1 MPVFE
6 TQLPGGLR
14 LVVEPLDHVRSVGI
28 GVWLTTGSRHEP
40 DHLLGVSHF
49 LEHLVFKG
57 TPRRSAK
64 AIARAIDALG
74 GQLDAFTGRELGCYY
89 AKVLDER
96 LPEAL
101 DLLSDIL
108 TEPLLAPEDIERE
121 RRVILEEIKLSEDT
135 PTDDLFDLFYSTIF
149 DGHPLGRPVF
159 GTPAT
164 VGRLQ
169 RDELLDWR
177 ASHVFTEN
185 LLIAVSGSCR
195 PEEVAEYV
203 SGAFSIA
210 GRNHSSATTPPVHS
224 GPRLMVKQ
232 KDSEQIHLC
241 LGFPSVSDTSPRRYV
256 ASILNAIV
264 GGGVASRL
272 FQSIREEE
280 GLIDVVRH
288 KHDRLAERFP
298 QSQQPLM
305 DLGPREGIERAE
317 GLVKQKDFL
326 VGEHVDKRIFKEVNE
341 RMIEEGKDASACE
354 PLLLGI
360 TKASL
365 STESFISAASFQE
378 TTKVLTEAAIW
389 GKTDTLRGLKE
400 NVIMGRLIPAGTGL
414 PRYRDIGIQVEG
426 VYDEV
431 EEEEVE
437 IQPAAPAVAQVDA
450 GL

>member
-256 ASILNAIV
+256 ASILNTIV
-264 GGGVASRL
+264 GGGVASRM

-280 GLIDVVRH
+280 GLAYAVY
-288 KHDRLAERFP
+288 
-298 QSQQPLM
+298 
-305 DLGPREGIERAE
+305 
-317 GLVKQKDFL
+317 
-326 VGEHVDKRIFKEVNE
+326 
-341 RMIEEGKDASACE
+341 
-354 PLLLGI
+354 
-360 TKASL
+360 
-365 STESFISAASFQE
+365 SFIDTYSDAGAMGIYAGVSPNE
-378 TTKVLTEAAIW
+378 LTKVLALIAKELRSIAEDGVEAEELTRTKDQLKSQMTLALEDSTNRMSRLAKQVITFGRHWTIEESMGFIDAVSLEEIQALAEEIFVPSKYCLAAI
-389 GKTDTLRGLKE
+389 GPVSQETLESLWPLE
-400 NVIMGRLIPAGTGL
+400 
-414 PRYRDIGIQVEG
+414 
-426 VYDEV
+426 
-431 EEEEVE
+431 
-437 IQPAAPAVAQVDA
+437 
-450 GL
+450 

>member
-28 GVWLTTGSRHEP
+28 GVWVTTGSRHEP

-121 RRVILEEIKLSEDT
+121 RRVILEEIKLSGDT

-232 KDSEQIHLC
+232 KDSEQVHLC

-280 GLIDVVRH
+280 GLAYAVY
-288 KHDRLAERFP
+288 
-298 QSQQPLM
+298 
-305 DLGPREGIERAE
+305 
-317 GLVKQKDFL
+317 
-326 VGEHVDKRIFKEVNE
+326 
-341 RMIEEGKDASACE
+341 
-354 PLLLGI
+354 
-360 TKASL
+360 
-365 STESFISAASFQE
+365 SFIDTYSDAGAMGIYAGVSPNE
-378 TTKVLTEAAIW
+378 LTKVLAIIAKELRSIAENGVEPEELTLTKGQLKSQMILALEDSTNRMSRLAKQVITFGRHWTIEESMGLIDAVSLEDIQALAEEIFVPSKYCLAAI
-389 GKTDTLRGLKE
+389 GPVSQETLESLWPLE
-400 NVIMGRLIPAGTGL
+400 
-414 PRYRDIGIQVEG
+414 
-426 VYDEV
+426 
-431 EEEEVE
+431 
-437 IQPAAPAVAQVDA
+437 
-450 GL
+450 

>member
-1 MPVFE
+1 MSSTTPMPVFE

-28 GVWLTTGSRHEP
+28 GVWVTTGSRHEP

-64 AIARAIDALG
+64 AIARAIDARG
-74 GQLDAFTGRELGCYY
+74 GHLDAFTGRELGCYY

-121 RRVILEEIKLSEDT
+121 RRVILEEIKLSGDT

-203 SGAFSIA
+203 SGAFSIE

-224 GPRLMVKQ
+224 GPRLVVKQ
-232 KDSEQIHLC
+232 KASEQIHRC

-264 GGGVASRL
+264 GGGVASRM

-280 GLIDVVRH
+280 GLAYAVYSFLDTYS
-288 KHDRLAERFP
+288 DAGA
-298 QSQQPLM
+298 M
-305 DLGPREGIERAE
+305 GIYA
-317 GLVKQKDFL
+317 GVSP
-326 VGEHVDKRIFKEVNE
+326 NE
-341 RMIEEGKDASACE
+341 
-354 PLLLGI
+354 L
-360 TKASL
+360 
-365 STESFISAASFQE
+365 
-378 TTKVLTEAAIW
+378 TKVLALIAKELRSIAENGVEPEELTLTKGQLKSQMTLALEDSTNRMSRLAKQVITFGRHWTLEESMGLIDAVSLEEIQALAEEIFVPSKYCLAAIGPVSQETFESLW
-389 GKTDTLRGLKE
+389 PLE
-400 NVIMGRLIPAGTGL
+400 
-414 PRYRDIGIQVEG
+414 
-426 VYDEV
+426 
-431 EEEEVE
+431 
-437 IQPAAPAVAQVDA
+437 
-450 GL
+450 

>member
-210 GRNHSSATTPPVHS
+210 GRNQSSATTPPVHS

-256 ASILNAIV
+256 ASILNTIV
-264 GGGVASRL
+264 GGGVASRM

-280 GLIDVVRH
+280 GLAYAVY
-288 KHDRLAERFP
+288 
-298 QSQQPLM
+298 
-305 DLGPREGIERAE
+305 
-317 GLVKQKDFL
+317 
-326 VGEHVDKRIFKEVNE
+326 
-341 RMIEEGKDASACE
+341 
-354 PLLLGI
+354 
-360 TKASL
+360 
-365 STESFISAASFQE
+365 SFIDTYSDAGAMGIYAGVSPNE
-378 TTKVLTEAAIW
+378 LTKVLALIAKELRSIAEDGVEAEELTRTKDQLKSQMTLALEDSTNRMSRLAKQVITFGRHWTIEESMGFIDAVSLEEIQALAEEIFVPSKYCLAAI
-389 GKTDTLRGLKE
+389 GPVSQETLESLWPLE
-400 NVIMGRLIPAGTGL
+400 
-414 PRYRDIGIQVEG
+414 
-426 VYDEV
+426 
-431 EEEEVE
+431 
-437 IQPAAPAVAQVDA
+437 
-450 GL
+450 

>member
-1 MPVFE
+1 MSSTTPMPVFE

-28 GVWLTTGSRHEP
+28 GVWVTTGSRHEP

-121 RRVILEEIKLSEDT
+121 RRVILEEIKLSGDT

-232 KDSEQIHLC
+232 KDSEQVHLC

-280 GLIDVVRH
+280 GLAYAVY
-288 KHDRLAERFP
+288 
-298 QSQQPLM
+298 
-305 DLGPREGIERAE
+305 
-317 GLVKQKDFL
+317 
-326 VGEHVDKRIFKEVNE
+326 
-341 RMIEEGKDASACE
+341 
-354 PLLLGI
+354 
-360 TKASL
+360 
-365 STESFISAASFQE
+365 SFIDTYSDAGAMGIYAGVSPNE
-378 TTKVLTEAAIW
+378 LTKVLAIIAKELRSIAENGVEPEELTLTKGQLKSQMTLALEDSTNRMSRLAKQVITFGRHWTIEESMGLIDAVSLEDIQALAEEIFVPSKYCLAAI
-389 GKTDTLRGLKE
+389 GPVSQETLESLWPLE
-400 NVIMGRLIPAGTGL
+400 
-414 PRYRDIGIQVEG
+414 
-426 VYDEV
+426 
-431 EEEEVE
+431 
-437 IQPAAPAVAQVDA
+437 
-450 GL
+450 

>member
-1 MPVFE
+1 MSSTTPMPVFE

-28 GVWLTTGSRHEP
+28 GVWVTTGSRHEP

-121 RRVILEEIKLSEDT
+121 RRVILEEIKLSGDT

-203 SGAFSIA
+203 SGAFSIE

-224 GPRLMVKQ
+224 GPRLVVKQ

-264 GGGVASRL
+264 GGGVASRM

-280 GLIDVVRH
+280 GLAYAVY
-288 KHDRLAERFP
+288 
-298 QSQQPLM
+298 
-305 DLGPREGIERAE
+305 
-317 GLVKQKDFL
+317 
-326 VGEHVDKRIFKEVNE
+326 
-341 RMIEEGKDASACE
+341 
-354 PLLLGI
+354 
-360 TKASL
+360 
-365 STESFISAASFQE
+365 SFIDTYSDAGAMGIYAGVSPNE
-378 TTKVLTEAAIW
+378 LTKVLALIAKELRSIAEDGVEPEELTLTKGQLKSQMTLALEDSTNRMSRLAKQVITFGRHWTIEESMGLIDAVSLEDIQALAEEIFVPSKYCLAAI
-389 GKTDTLRGLKE
+389 GPVSQETLESLWPLE
-400 NVIMGRLIPAGTGL
+400 
-414 PRYRDIGIQVEG
+414 
-426 VYDEV
+426 
-431 EEEEVE
+431 
-437 IQPAAPAVAQVDA
+437 
-450 GL
+450 

>member
-121 RRVILEEIKLSEDT
+121 RRVILEEIKLSGDT

-232 KDSEQIHLC
+232 KDSEQVHLC
-241 LGFPSVSDTSPRRYV
+241 LGFPSVSETSPRRYV

-280 GLIDVVRH
+280 GLAYAVY
-288 KHDRLAERFP
+288 
-298 QSQQPLM
+298 
-305 DLGPREGIERAE
+305 
-317 GLVKQKDFL
+317 
-326 VGEHVDKRIFKEVNE
+326 
-341 RMIEEGKDASACE
+341 
-354 PLLLGI
+354 
-360 TKASL
+360 
-365 STESFISAASFQE
+365 SFIDTYSDAGAMGIYAGVSPNE
-378 TTKVLTEAAIW
+378 LTKVLALIAKELRSIAENGAEPEELTLTKGQLKSQMTLALEDSTNRMSRLAKQVITFGRHWTIEESMGLIDAVSLEDIQALAEEIFVPSKYCLAAI
-389 GKTDTLRGLKE
+389 GPVSQETLESLWPLE
-400 NVIMGRLIPAGTGL
+400 
-414 PRYRDIGIQVEG
+414 
-426 VYDEV
+426 
-431 EEEEVE
+431 
-437 IQPAAPAVAQVDA
+437 
-450 GL
+450 